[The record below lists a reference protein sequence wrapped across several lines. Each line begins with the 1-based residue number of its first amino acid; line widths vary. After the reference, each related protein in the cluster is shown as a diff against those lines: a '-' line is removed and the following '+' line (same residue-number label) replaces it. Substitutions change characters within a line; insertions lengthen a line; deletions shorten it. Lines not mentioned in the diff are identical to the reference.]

1 MPLIYIVDDE
11 PHIRRLAAVALRDS
25 GMECETFS
33 NGEGFLQAVRRNM
46 PDLAIIDWMMPGADG
61 LELIKSLR
69 MDRSTHTM
77 PIIMLTAKSEEVD
90 RVLGLEI
97 GADDYI
103 TKPFGVRELA
113 ARVRALLRRRTFSE
127 QQESEAIVAGPLT
140 VDAKRRKVTKHDQ
153 VIELTMREFDL
164 LYILIQNRGQV
175 FSRDML
181 LDRVW
186 KIHYYGDTRTVDVH
200 VRYLRQKIEDDPSN
214 PRYILTV
221 RGVGYCFAETLD
233 EESE

>member
-1 MPLIYIVDDE
+1 MPLIYFVDDE
-11 PHIRRLAAVALRDS
+11 PHIRQLVATALRDS
-25 GMECETFS
+25 GLECETFS
-33 NGEGFLQAVRRNM
+33 NGTDFLQAVRHNT
-46 PDLAIIDWMMPGADG
+46 PDQVIVDWMMPSPDG
-61 LELIKSLR
+61 LELVKTLR

-77 PIIMLTAKSEEVD
+77 PIIMLTAKDEEVD

-103 TKPFGVRELA
+103 SKPFGVRELV
-113 ARVRALLRRRTFSE
+113 ARVRALLRRRNFSE
-127 QQESEAIVAGPLT
+127 QQESEEIVAGRLA
-140 VDAKRRKVTKHDQ
+140 VDAKRRKVTKDDQ

-186 KIHYYGDTRTVDVH
+186 KINYYGDTRTVDVH
-200 VRYLRQKIEDDPSN
+200 VRYLRQKIEDDPSE

-221 RGVGYCFAETLD
+221 RGVGYCFAETLEG
-233 EESE
+233 EE

>member
-1 MPLIYIVDDE
+1 M
-11 PHIRRLAAVALRDS
+11 
-25 GMECETFS
+25 
-33 NGEGFLQAVRRNM
+33 
-46 PDLAIIDWMMPGADG
+46 
-61 LELIKSLR
+61 
-69 MDRSTHTM
+69 
-77 PIIMLTAKSEEVD
+77 
-90 RVLGLEI
+90 
-97 GADDYI
+97 
-103 TKPFGVRELA
+103 
-113 ARVRALLRRRTFSE
+113 
-127 QQESEAIVAGPLT
+127 AGPLT

-214 PRYILTV
+214 PAT
-221 RGVGYCFAETLD
+221 
-233 EESE
+233 S